1 MTLAAPART
10 SPAAY
15 VVALFGVRPL
25 ARDLAVSSSTVQ
37 RWLLTG
43 LIPSKHHGRLLV
55 LAKQR
60 KLRLSP
66 AELIG

>member
-1 MTLAAPART
+1 MTSAPPDT
-10 SPAAY
+10 SPAAH

-25 ARDLAVSSSTVQ
+25 ARDLAVSPSTVM
-37 RWLLTG
+37 RWLDVG
-43 LIPSKHHGRLLV
+43 LIPSKHHRRLLN